1 MWVIL
6 LALSGESVLFLRKY
20 PSLRIYNDSMN
31 KLRNWKKIHFFKNI
45 VFNKKYSVCRLTN
58 SNNCQFLYY
67 IIGLSIVRQILLTN
81 TFYKIKSIHL
91 FFAFVLM
98 FPLYFLLFCLLVVF
112 YFFFLS
118 LGFQQHVLTMPT
130 STLWVRPGENA
141 TLYCP
146 LLDTLHRNKSSPTA
160 STISWYRTAAGQGP
174 QMLLTVMP
182 SNTPNVTYG
191 AGVCPGKVSVGVNG
205 SLLLRGFQQND
216 SAVYFCGM
224 SQGSKPEK
232 KPDAPSHSGH

>member
-1 MWVIL
+1 MFMWLSCFHWNTSLLWGTKQQQEGLIRQWTMESLHMWVIL

-112 YFFFLS
+112 YFFFY
-118 LGFQQHVLTMPT
+118 H
-130 STLWVRPGENA
+130 
-141 TLYCP
+141 
-146 LLDTLHRNKSSPTA
+146 
-160 STISWYRTAAGQGP
+160 
-174 QMLLTVMP
+174 
-182 SNTPNVTYG
+182 
-191 AGVCPGKVSVGVNG
+191 
-205 SLLLRGFQQND
+205 
-216 SAVYFCGM
+216 
-224 SQGSKPEK
+224 
-232 KPDAPSHSGH
+232 